1 MVAVLAIAG
10 VVVLVLGA
18 AVGWAVRGQVSRW
31 CPVHGEPLI
40 CATRRPHPA
49 VARAAVRW
57 QAQPAAGTSTR
68 PLMTRAAE
76 NRASRI
82 NQRRSI

>member
-1 MVAVLAIAG
+1 MVAV
-10 VVVLVLGA
+10 VVVAVVVALLLGA

-40 CATRRPHPA
+40 CTVCRPYPA

-57 QAQPAAGTSTR
+57 QAQPAGTSTR
-68 PLMTRAAE
+68 LLMTRAAE
-76 NRASRI
+76 NPASRI